1 MAPFAIDLAVA
12 FRRGSVRGE
21 RSQFYSM
28 GMECNRFM
36 QEIGDRVNESILA
49 HRPAFEYRRTWK
61 REYNPDTHPAFTI
74 ARHKSDPKGRWV
86 NGTPEYSLGVCGLRK
101 LFPSARFIHIVRDCD
116 LVAPSMLHFDHIGTS
131 KLVETQEEGYRM
143 WLRYV
148 RACVTAEMAF
158 GPQVV
163 KRVFLQRITE
173 QPEQALRSILEFLGE
188 PFDPVCLEPLV
199 KRMNSSKVAS
209 ALATERTTS
218 TGVVIS
224 EARQYWQELQT
235 STVVAQQR
243 EATVLMEEQFE
254 KRVDFIAGLE
264 AEYAKAQ
271 RDHYHLHAE
280 FGIRS
285 EWALQL
291 SDDVQ
296 TEAQRILELQDEL
309 EDRTKWALRLN
320 QEVAQKDVRILE
332 LQNELEDR
340 TKWALRLNQEVAQK
354 DARILALQSEFEND
368 TASPL
373 SFRKKVEQIQK
384 AREFTSPSEGG

>member
-1 MAPFAIDLAVA
+1 MAPFAIDLAAA
-12 FRRGSVRGE
+12 FRRGSVRRE

-36 QEIGDRVNESILA
+36 REIGDRVNESILA

-74 ARHKSDPKGRWV
+74 ARHKSDPKRRWV

-116 LVAPSMLHFDHIGTS
+116 LVVPSMLHFDHIGTS

-173 QPEQALRSILEFLGE
+173 QPEQTLRCILEFLGE
-188 PFDPVCLEPLV
+188 PFDPVCLEPLP
-199 KRMNSSKVAS
+199 KRMNSSKVAP
-209 ALATERTTS
+209 AMATENPTS
-218 TGVVIS
+218 TGAVIS

-235 STVVAQQR
+235 STAEAQQR
-243 EATVLMEEQFE
+243 EAAILMEEQFE
-254 KRVDFIAGLE
+254 KRVDFIFGLE

-271 RDHYHLHAE
+271 RDHDHLQAE

-291 SDDVQ
+291 GDDVQ
-296 TEAQRILELQDEL
+296 TKAQ
-309 EDRTKWALRLN
+309 
-320 QEVAQKDVRILE
+320 RILE

-340 TKWALRLNQEVAQK
+340 TKWALRLNQEIAQKDARILELQNELEDRTKWALRLNQEIAQK
-354 DARILALQSEFEND
+354 DARILALQSEFENE
-368 TASPL
+368 PL
-373 SFRKKVEQIQK
+373 
-384 AREFTSPSEGG
+384 AA